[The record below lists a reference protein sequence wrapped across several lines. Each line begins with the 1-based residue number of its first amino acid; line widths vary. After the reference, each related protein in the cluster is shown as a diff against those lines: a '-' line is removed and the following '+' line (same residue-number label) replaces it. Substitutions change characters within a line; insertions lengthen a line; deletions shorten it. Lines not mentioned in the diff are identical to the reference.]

1 MLYLLVFVV
10 AAVVVVDDF
19 FVFYHKWA
27 LMQSSVN
34 NKAHIIFTLT
44 TFLNLNHPF
53 QHRVCIV
60 SLGQLRFSTSTRKIK
75 SMSCLSHLCVCVCH
89 CWCGV
94 VDH

>member
-44 TFLNLNHPF
+44 TFHPF

-60 SLGQLRFSTSTRKIK
+60 SFGQLRFSYN
-75 SMSCLSHLCVCVCH
+75 LCRA
-89 CWCGV
+89 
-94 VDH
+94 